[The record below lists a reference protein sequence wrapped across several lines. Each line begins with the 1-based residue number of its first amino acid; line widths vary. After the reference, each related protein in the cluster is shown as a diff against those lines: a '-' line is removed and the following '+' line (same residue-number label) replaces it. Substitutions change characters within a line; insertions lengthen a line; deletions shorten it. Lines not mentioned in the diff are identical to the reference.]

1 MKSVKLA
8 AVRRRILNDPMFRAG
23 LRMDFAG
30 ALAREGLLDQ
40 LTPAQRDELEMALL
54 LHDAFRTPRGQRASN
69 AFTLAPAVRPP
80 ALPRPA
86 PVNLGAWRA
95 QRAR

>member
-1 MKSVKLA
+1 MTSTKLA
-8 AVRRRILNDPMFRAG
+8 VVRRRILTDPMFRAG
-23 LRMDFAG
+23 LRMDFTA
-30 ALAREGLLDQ
+30 ALEREGLLNE

-54 LHDAFRTPRGQRASN
+54 LHDAFHLPGAERARKG
-69 AFTLAPAVRPP
+69 FTLAPAVRPP

-86 PVNLGAWRA
+86 PVNLGEWRA